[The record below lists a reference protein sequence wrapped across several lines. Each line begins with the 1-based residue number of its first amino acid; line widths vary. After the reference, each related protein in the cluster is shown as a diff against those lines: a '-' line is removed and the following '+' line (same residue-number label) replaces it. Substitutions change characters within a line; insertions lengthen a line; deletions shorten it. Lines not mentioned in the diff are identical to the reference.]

1 MLPTVAAAQ
10 SNESIEGLHQQARS
24 AVARGT
30 PLDLTEALRIWA
42 RARQLAHE
50 QRDLVTESAILN
62 NMGVTRIKLGH
73 PDTAVA
79 EFRQAMQVAT
89 LADHASNQMSALYNL
104 GRTFESLGRS
114 DEALM
119 SYRAAL
125 EVLERL
131 PERVEIRSNIES
143 RITRLQ
149 ERFDDADPA
158 E

>member
-1 MLPTVAAAQ
+1 
-10 SNESIEGLHQQARS
+10 
-24 AVARGT
+24 
-30 PLDLTEALRIWA
+30 
-42 RARQLAHE
+42 
-50 QRDLVTESAILN
+50 
-62 NMGVTRIKLGH
+62 MGVTRIKLGH